1 MTYINSNLSP
11 KEILKLYG
19 DQIPS
24 ALFEWLDNYTDAII
38 ENEELWDVIHN
49 YKALKSETPDE
60 FDSALQTMIDEHDN
74 EIADLQN
81 QIDELNDENNK
92 LSEKLSEANDT
103 IDELEQQIETFMDN
117 AGIS

>member
-11 KEILKLYG
+11 KEILKLYE

-24 ALFEWLDNYTDAII
+24 ALVNWLEDFTDAVQ
-38 ENEELWDVIHN
+38 ENEELWEVINN
-49 YKALKSETPDE
+49 YKALQSETPDE

-81 QIDELNDENNK
+81 QIEDLNDENNK